1 MITLRAWNLA
11 DLDDLVHFANNEKI
25 ANNLTNRFPHP
36 YTREAGEAFIA
47 MAINHKPQQI
57 FAIDLEG
64 RAIGAIGIHPQAD
77 IWCKNAEIGYWLAE
91 PYWGKGIITEAI
103 QAIVKYGF
111 ATFELERIFARP
123 FGRNTASQKVLQKTG
138 FVFEARIEQNLFKN
152 GAFEDELIYSIRR
165 PLGE

>member
-1 MITLRAWNLA
+1 MITLRAWNLS
-11 DLDDLVHFANNEKI
+11 DLDDLVRFANNEKI

-47 MAINHKPQQI
+47 MAKNGPQQI

-64 RAIGAIGIHPQAD
+64 LAIGAIGIHPQAD

-103 QAIVKYGF
+103 EAIVKYGF
-111 ATFELERIFARP
+111 AMFDLERIFARP
-123 FGRNTASQKVLQKTG
+123 FGRNIGSQKVLQKAG

-165 PLGE
+165 PLG